1 MRLVIVDD
9 DERVRG
15 VIGELVD
22 GKGHEVVGTAAAGMQ
37 GSDLVRALGPDAV
50 IVDLSL
56 EYGSGHDVI
65 AAAHEVGARVIVFSA
80 FSESVESLVERGA
93 LIVPKPDFLGLENAL
108 DVAAVGRGPAANEP
122 RAERRRRPGRASSSP
137 AGRAVVGAADDFYRA
152 LAEASAGDSIMT
164 IDVADESAAHSM
176 APVVRAVLREG
187 DHLAIR
193 DSQLMMVLVGE
204 GPAPQ
209 AVLDRIRS
217 ALPIAHEWW
226 HRAVVVEPAEL
237 PIDALN
243 RLRELTATA

>member
-15 VIGELVD
+15 VLAELVEA
-22 GKGHEVVGTAAAGMQ
+22 KGHEVLGAASSALPGSELVTA
-37 GSDLVRALGPDAV
+37 LVPDAV
-50 IVDLSL
+50 IVDLAL

-65 AAAHEVGARVIVFSA
+65 AAAHEVGARVVVFSA
-80 FSESVESLVERGA
+80 YSESVEALVERGA
-93 LIVPKPDFLGLENAL
+93 LIVPKPDFLALENAL
-108 DVAAVGRGPAANEP
+108 DVVAAGLAPGAHEP
-122 RAERRRRPGRASSSP
+122 RAERRRQPGRGGQSPVGRPG
-137 AGRAVVGAADDFYRA
+137 VGAPDDFYRA

-187 DHLAIR
+187 DHLAVR
-193 DSQLMMVLVGE
+193 DSQLMMVLLGE

-209 AVLDRIRS
+209 AVLERVRD

-226 HRAVVVEPAEL
+226 NRFVVVEPDEL

-243 RLRELTATA
+243 RLRELTPTA